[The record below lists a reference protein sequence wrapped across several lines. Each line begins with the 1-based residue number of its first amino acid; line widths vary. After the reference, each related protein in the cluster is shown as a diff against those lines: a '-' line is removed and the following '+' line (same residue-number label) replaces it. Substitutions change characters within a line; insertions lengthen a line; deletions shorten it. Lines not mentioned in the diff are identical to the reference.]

1 MSTLEAVTMA
11 NNLFTVDL
19 AKQMNGDQNVVLSP
33 LSTIIALLLICLGA
47 EETTEAQMKQVLHI
61 KNCRD
66 IHYGIQDLMFVL
78 QNATEY
84 KLDIEN
90 KLFVEET
97 CKISDAYVNSSAWY
111 NSKPEKVAFRN
122 ATGDAME
129 HINSWLKEKSEGT
142 FQNMSETLISNN
154 TKIVAVN
161 TAYLLANWTQN
172 FPKQKTKYYEFTLS
186 NNEKVSIEMMSAQG
200 KFNLRTIDDEKLRIL
215 ELPYGLTKDLCMY
228 IILPDNSNDLYK
240 VVENLSFEKL
250 TSWTDPKYMKKKYT
264 TVFLPHFQIESAYS
278 MKEMMSSMGMLDVF
292 NETKATFTG
301 ISKDNLFILDIISLA
316 TVNADEDGTKDITNT
331 DDYFGFLALMLPE
344 ATFRVDHPFFYVI
357 QHKPTNCYVFYGTFQ
372 KP

>member
-1 MSTLEAVTMA
+1 MIS
-11 NNLFTVDL
+11 
-19 AKQMNGDQNVVLSP
+19 
-33 LSTIIALLLICLGA
+33 LLVHIYFLILN
-47 EETTEAQMKQVLHI
+47 TNSYKPKSNKIFFNFSYIVHI
-61 KNCRD
+61 YYYV
-66 IHYGIQDLMFVL
+66 IL
-78 QNATEY
+78 
-84 KLDIEN
+84 KLCI
-90 KLFVEET
+90 
-97 CKISDAYVNSSAWY
+97 
-111 NSKPEKVAFRN
+111 
-122 ATGDAME
+122 
-129 HINSWLKEKSEGT
+129 
-142 FQNMSETLISNN
+142 FQ
-154 TKIVAVN
+154 
-161 TAYLLANWTQN
+161 
-172 FPKQKTKYYEFTLS
+172 
-186 NNEKVSIEMMSAQG
+186 
-200 KFNLRTIDDEKLRIL
+200 
-215 ELPYGLTKDLCMY
+215 
-228 IILPDNSNDLYK
+228 

-301 ISKDNLFILDIISLA
+301 ISKDNLFLLDIISLA